1 MLKKAKLIHSYPVA
15 PIPKTKAAPTALV
28 TDDTYIDLEER
39 LIYVR
44 TRLFVP
50 SHQHSLSFEKIP
62 TQAASPWLCF
72 HTQMPSASPAMTNSS
87 NI

>member
-1 MLKKAKLIHSYPVA
+1 MLKKAKLIHSYPVE

-39 LIYVR
+39 HIYVR
-44 TRLFVP
+44 KRLFVP

-62 TQAASPWLCF
+62 AQAAYPWLCF
-72 HTQMPSASPAMTNSS
+72 HTQTPSASPAMTNSS